1 MKTLRNIVILL
12 VLFGAAGWYFGSMA
26 YRAKYVAP
34 RKKLADARA
43 QMEQTIAAGNNQLA
57 AFKRVSE
64 NNMALY
70 TRSFPINPTA
80 ARTEYQLWLTQLAE
94 FCEMTEPSVRVGQY
108 HRGAGIATHQF
119 QLLAEATPEQ
129 LYRFLYEFYWT
140 SFLHRI
146 DSIDLQAIEGS
157 DRLKTAIVFE
167 GLTMAKINPRSPYPL
182 QNQLPLSYSYQRR
195 LSSGP
200 FAAYSDIAAMN
211 LFQYS
216 KPGIDNANFTLLT
229 GLPTVI
235 DAEGKSVTQTRWKVE
250 SEGRTLTLGVGD
262 RLAVGSFDGLVEAI
276 DGDMVILKQK
286 NGFRWIMLL
295 GDKLANAVAIPRDF

>member
-1 MKTLRNIVILL
+1 MKTLRNVLILL
-12 VLFGAAGWYFGSMA
+12 ILFGVAGWYFGSML
-26 YRAKYVAP
+26 YRAKYVEP
-34 RKKLADARA
+34 RRKLAEQRT
-43 QMEQTIAAGNNQLA
+43 QMEQTIAAGENQLA
-57 AFKRVSE
+57 TIKSVSS
-64 NNMALY
+64 NNMALF
-70 TRSFPINPTA
+70 TRSFPLNPTA

-119 QLLAEATPEQ
+119 QLLAECTTEQ

-157 DRLKTAIVFE
+157 DLLNVALVIE
-167 GLTMAKINPRSPYPL
+167 GLTMVKLDARSPYPL
-182 QNQLPLSYSYQRR
+182 ANRLPLSYSYQKR

-200 FAAYSDIAAMN
+200 FAAYSDFAAMN

-216 KPGIDNANFTLLT
+216 KPGIDNASFTLLT

-250 SEGRTLTLGVGD
+250 SEGRTLTLAVGD
-262 RLAVGSFDGLVEAI
+262 RLAVGSFDGQVEAI

-286 NGFRWIMLL
+286 SGFRWIVLL
-295 GDKLANAVAIPRDF
+295 GDKLSDAVAIPPEF